1 MLGLRNIFRNSQF
14 RLFLS
19 GTFFTVAFVW
29 MAISSYDVDGE
40 EIRVFLILSFIFVG
54 GLIVCGFL
62 FSLLLSLRNRNK
74 GGLLGQID
82 NPDKEDDITE
92 ED

>member
-1 MLGLRNIFRNSQF
+1 
-14 RLFLS
+14 
-19 GTFFTVAFVW
+19 